1 MKISYNW
8 LKKYISTETDIK
20 LICNILTDIGFN
32 VEKLKKIS
40 FSEKKNEK
48 LIICKIIKYEN
59 NNNFKY
65 FFIFKK
71 IKYKKIYNIIYN
83 FFLKFK
89 KKYSSLKEDYLIELN
104 ISPNRG
110 DVMSHY
116 GIW

>member
-8 LKKYISTETDIK
+8 LKKYISSSVNIK

-40 FSEKKNEK
+40 FSE
-48 LIICKIIKYEN
+48 N

-71 IKYKKIYNIIYN
+71 TKNYFFIFKKTRYKLIFNILYN
-83 FFLKFK
+83 FFF
-89 KKYSSLKEDYLIELN
+89 
-104 ISPNRG
+104 
-110 DVMSHY
+110 
-116 GIW
+116 